1 MNHAR
6 TKFVA
11 LCEGIN
17 SRIGSLTIDE
27 NFTDEE
33 VDLPIDT
40 FIADLT
46 GEDSFGEDIG
56 EVVEM

>member
-1 MNHAR
+1 MNHAG

-17 SRIGSLTIDE
+17 GRIGSLTIDE
-27 NFTDEE
+27 TFTDEE

-40 FIADLT
+40 FIVDLT